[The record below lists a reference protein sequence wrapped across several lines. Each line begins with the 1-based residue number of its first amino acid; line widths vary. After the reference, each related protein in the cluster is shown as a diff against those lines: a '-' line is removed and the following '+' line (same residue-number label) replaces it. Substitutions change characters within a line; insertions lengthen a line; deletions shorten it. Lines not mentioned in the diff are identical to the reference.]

1 MADMPPRIAYEQVLN
16 KFDWAEKHIQK
27 LDAVLRE
34 WRDANPI
41 AVFIETNPETGEVT
55 YYIENVPS
63 IPSSV
68 PLIAGDALYSFRAA
82 LDYLACGL
90 AEVVTPD
97 TKFPIAHSAEA
108 YKSSLNRLVPGLRG
122 KALEALNRIKPYQ
135 GGNLL
140 LWQLHRLNIIDK
152 HRLLLTMCVVNPAQ
166 RLAQDKMPSQE
177 SSGPKQ
183 IVCKARDGVQIIV
196 NFVKKPPIP
205 LHTGEKLL
213 TVPASQ
219 AQKDVGFYFA
229 VGINEP
235 SISEGTPLN
244 IVLDFISREVGATI
258 TKLSPFLLR

>member
-1 MADMPPRIAYEQVLN
+1 MADLPPRIVHEQVLN
-16 KFDWAEKHIQK
+16 KFDWAEKHIEK
-27 LDAVLRE
+27 LDAVLQE

-41 AVFIETNPETGEVT
+41 AVSTEANPETGEVT

-68 PLIAGDALYSFRAA
+68 PLITGDVLYSFRAA

-90 AEVVTPD
+90 VEVVTPD

-122 KALEALNRIKPYQ
+122 KALETLNSIKPYQ

-152 HRLLLTMCVVNPAQ
+152 HRLLLTVCVVNPAQ
-166 RLAQDKMPSQE
+166 RLAQDKMPSQK

-183 IVCKARDGVQIIV
+183 IVCKPRDGVQIIV
-196 NFVKKPPIP
+196 NFVKEPPIS
-205 LHTGEKLL
+205 LHAGEKLL

-229 VGINEP
+229 IGIDE
-235 SISEGTPLN
+235 SGISEGTPLN
-244 IVLDFISREVGATI
+244 MLLDFIGREVAGTI
-258 TKLSPFLLR
+258 SKLSPFILR